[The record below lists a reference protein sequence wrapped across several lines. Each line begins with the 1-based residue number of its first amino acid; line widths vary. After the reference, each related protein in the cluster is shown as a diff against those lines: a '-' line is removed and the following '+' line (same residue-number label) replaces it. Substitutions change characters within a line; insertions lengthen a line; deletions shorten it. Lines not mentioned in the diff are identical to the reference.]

1 MSNINLSHEN
11 YSDFVASY
19 YLKAHGV
26 QDLRFSPRIVNV
38 GGKPTVLI
46 RINGIQTT
54 TGLILGFTIWPR
66 YEATP
71 DDIQNLPK
79 NIDDMHFRIGYWP
92 EVDENGNKT
101 MREGKPRWICIQSN
115 GKEFRLSGDRR
126 EN

>member
-1 MSNINLSHEN
+1 MTNINLSHEN
-11 YSDFVASY
+11 YADYVASY

-46 RINGIQTT
+46 RVTGIQTT
-54 TGLILGFTIWPR
+54 TGLILSCDIWPR
-66 YEATP
+66 YEATEA
-71 DDIQNLPK
+71 DIQSFPK
-79 NIDDMHFRIGYWP
+79 AIEDMHFRVGFWP

-115 GKEFRLSGDRR
+115 GKEVRLSGERR
-126 EN
+126 ES